1 MNYKVIISTNHPVVY
16 TYMQI
21 LKKACMATGD
31 PVEERTEDPDKR
43 RNIHKI
49 NKKTDCF
56 VVDSPI
62 VALRYYFYGARNFIT
77 WYQGI
82 APEES
87 YMHNH
92 SSLRKWILEQIEKMF
107 LKKSKLLLFVSDDML
122 IHYEKKYK
130 ISLKNKSV
138 IMPCFNE
145 TAIIE
150 DAFLK
155 DKYQKNTFLYA
166 GGMAKWQCFDKIAE
180 LYSKIEKA
188 DCNTILYVYTFDMA
202 VAEEILLKHDIK
214 NYKIGCVPSN
224 KLSEEIKSIKYGF
237 VLREDCDVNNVATPT
252 KFSNYLANGI
262 IPIYS
267 NSLHSFAAID
277 RKFGVGIVCNIDEI
291 DAGVAK
297 ILQHMGE
304 DVDSKELKSKCCSIF
319 STYYNSN
326 FYIDKI
332 KSKMLE
338 LNL

>member
-1 MNYKVIISTNHPVVY
+1 MNYKVVISTNHPVVY

-21 LKKACMATGD
+21 LKKTCIATD
-31 PVEERTEDPDKR
+31 NPVEEIIENHNKKR
-43 RNIHKI
+43 NSNKI

-92 SSLRKWILEQIEKMF
+92 SKLRRWVLEKIEKMF
-107 LKKSKLLLFVSDDML
+107 LKKSNLLLLVSDDML
-122 IHYEKKYK
+122 KHYEKKYK

-145 TAIIE
+145 TAIVE
-150 DAFLK
+150 NAFFE
-155 DKYQKNTFLYA
+155 DKYKKNTFLYA

-188 DCNTILYVYTFDMA
+188 DCNTILYVYTFNMA
-202 VAEEILLKHDIK
+202 AAEEIILKYDIK
-214 NYKIGCVPSN
+214 NYKIGCVPSD

-267 NSLHSFAAID
+267 DSLHSFAAID
-277 RKFGVGIVCNIDEI
+277 RKFGVGVVCNIDKTDTGVDEI
-291 DAGVAK
+291 
-297 ILQHMGE
+297 LRHMRE
-304 DVDSKELKSKCCSIF
+304 NVNSEELKLKCRNIF
-319 STYYNSN
+319 NTYYNSN
-326 FYIDKI
+326 LYIEKIKDKI
-332 KSKMLE
+332 LE